1 MKKLINWHS
10 MLATLF
16 AAMALTACSDD
27 DNGGTGDD
35 PTPPVVGED
44 VFQLSPDGEQKAVT
58 IPINEAWEAT
68 SSADWLQLSQM
79 GGKGGESVQVIA
91 AKNLTGKERTGYI
104 SFGQAPASRASADST
119 QIVVRQPANE
129 TDAAPGVVLTAAYYK
144 DGGIYVDIY
153 NGRESTSTMQQLAS
167 ESAAFSF
174 TDPNAS
180 TPQKEPI
187 VYVNKGKT
195 HTANPYVTLDANG
208 VAEGKFSIAGEP
220 SVNTLRVK
228 QNIVYDD
235 LGQLSNEGSAG
246 MHFTDGDI
254 IYYGGGI
261 IERTTLGNEQ
271 TTPSY
276 EFRAYDTAAGTEHRY
291 ADIPCQG
298 VGACVDGTPVIAGD
312 GGIYRLE
319 GMAWRLLA
327 QRSGEP
333 MAAAAEGD
341 KLYVVTGST
350 IETYTIGKDADGNA
364 TATLDGTAEHGEY
377 FGNVA
382 VTHDGDGTTWL
393 MDDLFHKAYAVKGGA
408 LEATLCAPADT
419 LNPQMEFIG
428 VADGCIYAFNGTQ
441 VTRYTVG
448 DGTAEPLRMLGTFNW
463 YGATEC
469 VGGQLYNFG
478 GTTQYRGTYTASR
491 GLRRF
496 RPADYAPISVAILPE

>member
-119 QIVVRQPANE
+119 QIVVRQPAND

-220 SVNTLRVK
+220 SVNTRRVK
-228 QNIVYDD
+228 QNIVYGD
-235 LGQLSNEGSAG
+235 LGQRSNEGSAD
-246 MHFTDGDI
+246 MHITGGDI
-254 IYYGGGI
+254 IYY
-261 IERTTLGNEQ
+261 
-271 TTPSY
+271 
-276 EFRAYDTAAGTEHRY
+276 
-291 ADIPCQG
+291 
-298 VGACVDGTPVIAGD
+298 
-312 GGIYRLE
+312 
-319 GMAWRLLA
+319 
-327 QRSGEP
+327 
-333 MAAAAEGD
+333 
-341 KLYVVTGST
+341 
-350 IETYTIGKDADGNA
+350 
-364 TATLDGTAEHGEY
+364 
-377 FGNVA
+377 
-382 VTHDGDGTTWL
+382 
-393 MDDLFHKAYAVKGGA
+393 
-408 LEATLCAPADT
+408 
-419 LNPQMEFIG
+419 
-428 VADGCIYAFNGTQ
+428 
-441 VTRYTVG
+441 
-448 DGTAEPLRMLGTFNW
+448 
-463 YGATEC
+463 
-469 VGGQLYNFG
+469 
-478 GTTQYRGTYTASR
+478 
-491 GLRRF
+491 
-496 RPADYAPISVAILPE
+496 